1 MNFCIRLSCCVNR
14 VISGNPQFCCESVTD
29 LLEESGQQSAD
40 ISLFPR
46 LALCPPSSDALLLN
60 PAVCAQCEDALDQ
73 VRVASAKNESCI
85 IIGLVKRFGGKP
97 VDVIAVLQNGEV
109 AAYLPAAGYG
119 RLQSADPVTGYYREQ
134 ELPGSPLRG
143 WDTLFGCGELR
154 FCVCPCP
161 VSDLPLHLPRL
172 VRTGCQA
179 VLVPCYEPATA
190 ESAEKELRL
199 VRALSESFGIA
210 IAFVRGGQGDTSHPV
225 AFQGHAAICECGEM
239 LAQYTGESF
248 GQHTFALES
257 FSFARDLDC
266 DILRACQ
273 RFSSDCQPEITF
285 RESSGK
291 KGLLREIR
299 KDPFLPLD
307 EAQANHYLQTLF
319 ELQVQSL
326 VSRVANTGLH
336 HLVLGVSGGLDSTLA
351 LLVCHEALKQLDL
364 PSKNLIAITMPGFG
378 TSDRTYYN
386 ALSLISAL
394 GAQNRDISI
403 KASVLQHFEDIGHDP
418 SLRDVTYENAQ
429 ARERTQILMD
439 VANSCRGIVVGT
451 GDMSEDALGWCTFG
465 GDHLANYNV
474 NVCLTKTMIRRMVTF
489 LCSRFDDEIGSILR
503 DIVDTPV
510 SPELLP
516 PDESGK
522 IQQKTEDILGS
533 YELHDFFLYY
543 LLRCSF
549 PPRKL
554 YYYACV
560 AFSGQFSASY
570 ILEKLKVFLNRF
582 FAGQFKRSCTPDSA
596 DITEVCLSR
605 CPIPSDCSPQA
616 LLSDLADIR

>member
-1 MNFCIRLSCCVNR
+1 M
-14 VISGNPQFCCESVTD
+14 
-29 LLEESGQQSAD
+29 
-40 ISLFPR
+40 
-46 LALCPPSSDALLLN
+46 
-60 PAVCAQCEDALDQ
+60 
-73 VRVASAKNESCI
+73 
-85 IIGLVKRFGGKP
+85 
-97 VDVIAVLQNGEV
+97 
-109 AAYLPAAGYG
+109 
-119 RLQSADPVTGYYREQ
+119 
-134 ELPGSPLRG
+134 
-143 WDTLFGCGELR
+143 
-154 FCVCPCP
+154 
-161 VSDLPLHLPRL
+161 
-172 VRTGCQA
+172 
-179 VLVPCYEPATA
+179 
-190 ESAEKELRL
+190 
-199 VRALSESFGIA
+199 
-210 IAFVRGGQGDTSHPV
+210 RGGQGDTSHPV

-239 LAQYTGESF
+239 LAQYTGERF

-291 KGLLREIR
+291 KGLLRKIR

-489 LCSRFDDEIGSILR
+489 LCSRFDDEVGSILR

-596 DITEVCLSR
+596 DITGVCLSR

>member
-1 MNFCIRLSCCVNR
+1 MNSVIRLCCCVNR

-29 LLEESGQQSAD
+29 LLEESSQQCAD
-40 ISLFPR
+40 ITLFPR
-46 LALCPPSSDALLLN
+46 LALCPPSSDALLGN
-60 PAVCAQCEDALDQ
+60 PAILTQCEDALGQ
-73 VRVASAKNESCI
+73 VRVATAKSHGCVV
-85 IIGLVKRFGGKP
+85 IGLPMRFGGRV
-97 VDVIAVLQNGEV
+97 VDVVAVLQNGEV
-109 AAYLPAAGYG
+109 KAYLPAAGYG
-119 RLQSADPVTGYYREQ
+119 RLQSVDPVTGFFRED
-134 ELPGSPLRG
+134 ERESSPLRG
-143 WDTLFGCGELR
+143 WDTTFCCGQLR

-161 VSDLPLHLPRL
+161 VTDLPMHLPRL
-172 VRTGCQA
+172 VKTGCQA

-190 ESAEKELRL
+190 ESAERENRL
-199 VRALSESFGIA
+199 VQALSESFGIA

-239 LAQYTGESF
+239 LAEYTGESF

-257 FSFARDLDC
+257 FCFARDLDC
-266 DILRACQ
+266 DILRASQ
-273 RFSSDCQPEITF
+273 RFANDRDADIHLKE
-285 RESSGK
+285 REGK
-291 KGLLREIR
+291 KGLLRSISR
-299 KDPFLPLD
+299 DPFLPV
-307 EAQANHYLQTLF
+307 EEKQMQEYLHTLF
-319 ELQVQSL
+319 TLQVQSL
-326 VSRVANTGLH
+326 VSRAANTGLH

-351 LLVCHEALKQLDL
+351 LLVCHEALKELDL
-364 PSKNLIAITMPGFG
+364 PEKNLIAITMPGFG

-403 KASVLQHFEDIGHDP
+403 KASVLQHFEDISHDP
-418 SLRDVTYENAQ
+418 SVRDVTYENAQ
-429 ARERTQILMD
+429 ARERTQILLD

-474 NVCLTKTMIRRMVTF
+474 NVCLTKTMIRKMVTY
-489 LCSRFDDEIGSILR
+489 LCGQFDEKVGNILR

-533 YELHDFFLYY
+533 YALHDFFLYY
-543 LLRCSF
+543 LLRCNFS
-549 PPRKL
+549 PRKL
-554 YYYACV
+554 YYYACL
-560 AFSGQFSASY
+560 AFSGEFSANY

-582 FAGQFKRSCTPDSA
+582 CAGQFKRSCTPDSA
-596 DITEVCLSR
+596 KLTDVNLGEYPL
-605 CPIPSDCSPQA
+605 PSDCSPQA
-616 LLSDLADIR
+616 LLADLSDIR